1 MRNLLVFL
9 VLAVAVGA
17 SAFDVETVI
26 SRMEAS
32 GRKTAIGKSADC
44 GSYIICREE
53 VAVQG
58 DVNVAREQAKLNARQ
73 TIAELISVK
82 VSVESVRT
90 TTTKETV
97 KDENESFEQS
107 EFAKSVARKDA
118 KQVQRGISV
127 CKESVSGG
135 KIVVYCLLTEQV
147 VDATAALDKA
157 MKKLGP
163 DTVQTT
169 GVGYYNEVVSVAKA
183 HEVAIAE
190 AQRNAIAEVLGMSMA
205 SSSAKQTISSESVD
219 KDGNE
224 SFACDDTF
232 KSRAFSACAGFIES
246 SRVVDEK
253 KTDSAVCVTI
263 VAKVA
268 RGKLMEDY
276 RAYLQSMGNPGFCV
290 RSNDPNMISAC
301 SGFFGDLGLRMVGNV
316 YDAAY
321 IIDAVGGAEG
331 DSATVT
337 ITVRDKTTRE
347 VLFSVSKTVQE
358 GGAPSAA
365 YLRAL
370 SAMKAKLHA
379 GLDKF
384 IGRANAD
391 GRKVVV
397 RLCNYDSEYKSVVD
411 VVKAGLENVPGAKN
425 VARSAMKSDTV
436 EFTLNYVGETQ
447 DLADFL
453 EKHIKTDVKRR
464 RHRPSVGKVENTL
477 VEFDFE

>member
-1 MRNLLVFL
+1 
-9 VLAVAVGA
+9 
-17 SAFDVETVI
+17 
-26 SRMEAS
+26 MELDHS
-32 GRKTAIGKSADC
+32 FQVMVTS
-44 GSYIICREE
+44 SP
-53 VAVQG
+53 
-58 DVNVAREQAKLNARQ
+58 L
-73 TIAELISVK
+73 TFSVK

-157 MKKLGP
+157 MRKLGP

-301 SGFFGDLGLRMVGNV
+301 SGFFGDLGLRMVGNL

-331 DSATVT
+331 GCATVT

-391 GRKVVV
+391 GRKVMV